1 MGRSP
6 VSSAACRTVPGCSA
20 CCRVWWG
27 SAGEP
32 ALGKKFPDLLLW
44 DRPATSQYTTNS
56 TLGLGVGG
64 SEQDTEN
71 IPENN
76 QVRSK
81 PLEDQLCLLWSN
93 TQALQ
98 DW

>member
-6 VSSAACRTVPGCSA
+6 ASSAACRTVPGCSA

-32 ALGKKFPDLLLW
+32 ALGTIFQTCWYGTGLPHLSTLLILLW
-44 DRPATSQYTTNS
+44 AW
-56 TLGLGVGG
+56 GLGG

-76 QVRSK
+76 LVRSK